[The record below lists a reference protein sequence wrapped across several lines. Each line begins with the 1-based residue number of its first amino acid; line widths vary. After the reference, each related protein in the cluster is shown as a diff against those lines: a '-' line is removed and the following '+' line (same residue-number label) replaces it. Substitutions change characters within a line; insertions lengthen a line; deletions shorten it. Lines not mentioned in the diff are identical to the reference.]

1 MDDGIHP
8 FYFTTLVKNMNVHA
22 EDRCANYYN
31 YYRTPTVWFDG
42 GYEVIRG
49 ASSVPEAKT
58 AYEAAIVNCGNRAA
72 PDIETTL
79 TVSWAGDATMVI
91 DVAVQNNDAAS
102 YFGTLRV
109 FVCEIE
115 SSMGWTDCNGTPY
128 PYPFLDYAF
137 NEPIAMGA
145 GAAWTGSVTWD
156 GNLHDDGYGNTFGS
170 ITSDNI
176 MVMAVVFN
184 AEWHQGYSRPPDL
197 NPFDAYYV
205 DETVAAVP
213 AIVVDSSEPECV
225 VMSGNWHPISNAG
238 AWGGSCY
245 WSHPGTG
252 SRQIGFRVDTRVTG
266 AGFYEVFVRKFE
278 HQYMHLM
285 APDAQHKI
293 YHRGGQTWWIPV
305 DLSTPGDEWI
315 SLGIYEFDS
324 SFTQGVLINDAGSGV
339 VVADAVK
346 LVPGN

>member
-1 MDDGIHP
+1 
-8 FYFTTLVKNMNVHA
+8 MNVHA
-22 EDRCANYYN
+22 YDRCTSYN
-31 YYRTPTVWFDG
+31 LYRTPTVWFDG

-49 ASSVPEAKT
+49 ASSIPDAKA
-58 AYEAAIVNCGNRAA
+58 AYETAIVDCGNRSV

-79 TVSWAGDATMVI
+79 DVAWVGDATMVI
-91 DVAVQNNDAAS
+91 DVAFQNNDPAS
-102 YFGTLRV
+102 YFGYLRV

-115 SSMGWTDCNGTPY
+115 SSMGWVDCNGTPY
-128 PYPFLDYAF
+128 PYPFLDFAF

-145 GAAWTGSVTWD
+145 GGTWTGSTTWD
-156 GNLHDDGYGNTFGS
+156 GNLHDDGYGNTFGN

-213 AIVVDSSEPECV
+213 AIVVDSSDPECMV
-225 VMSGNWHPISNAG
+225 LSGNWNPVNNNPD
-238 AWGGSCY
+238 AWGGGFF
-245 WSHPGTG
+245 WNMPGSG

-266 AGFYEVFVRKFE
+266 PGFYEVFVHKFA

-285 APDAQHKI
+285 APDAQHKV
-293 YHRGGQTWWIPV
+293 YHKNGQTWWLPV
-305 DLSTPGDEWI
+305 DLSAPGTEWI
-315 SLGIYEFDS
+315 SLGTFEFDN

-339 VVADAVK
+339 VIADAVK
-346 LVPGN
+346 LIPGS